1 MAIKGYDSTGRQAAA
16 RERRMRVLDAAAYLF
31 THQGW
36 RPTTLEQVAERA
48 GLAPDVVARAFG
60 GKAPLL
66 MAAFRRASFGDY
78 DNLQSAYAGLLL
90 HVGQDVDQRLDAIVD
105 FATGALRA
113 MSGMVPALQQAADE
127 DEAVRELVDLA
138 RIRRRT
144 TSAEIVAMATR
155 HGAAQPDAVETVYVL
170 TSGETF
176 LQYVE
181 ELSHSPVQYTAWLRR
196 SIDRAVNG

>member
-1 MAIKGYDSTGRQAAA
+1 
-16 RERRMRVLDAAAYLF
+16 MRVLDAAADLF
-31 THQGW
+31 SSQGW
-36 RPTTLEQVAERA
+36 RQTTVEEVADKA
-48 GLAPDVVARAFG
+48 GIAPEVVARAFG
-60 GKAPLL
+60 TKAALL

-78 DNLQSAYAGLLL
+78 DNLQAAYAGLLL
-90 HVGQDVDQRLDAIVD
+90 HAGQEVDHRLDAIVE
-105 FATGALRA
+105 FASGALRA

-144 TSAEIVAMATR
+144 TSAEIVVMVTR
-155 HGAAQPDAVETVYVL
+155 QGVARPDAVDTVYVL
-170 TSGETF
+170 TSGEAY

-181 ELSHSPVQYTAWLRR
+181 ELGHTSQQYADWLRR